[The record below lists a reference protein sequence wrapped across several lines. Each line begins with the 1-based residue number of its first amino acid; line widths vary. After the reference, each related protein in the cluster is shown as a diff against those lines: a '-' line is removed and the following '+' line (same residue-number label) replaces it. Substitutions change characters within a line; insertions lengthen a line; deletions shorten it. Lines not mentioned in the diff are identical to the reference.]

1 MEMKKL
7 LFLLFFIPLVSFE
20 QTAKKNNPSTFLE
33 KYHNTI
39 WTDGISTI
47 RFRKLSSIK
56 YTESTKKIKGYVFD
70 DFLKK
75 STDNISL
82 YNDQGYFVV
91 KDNIE
96 NTKNIYDINAESG
109 LNVRENPST
118 SGKIIDKL
126 EYGVAIKILNN
137 SKESI
142 KIDGLE
148 GKWVEIETYNPYGH
162 RQHLFPDNDGKTLFV
177 NEVSE
182 LDTYL
187 ECEMCGYKK
196 ITQNIGDI
204 LSVLDNVRNDFG
216 DIESSKN
223 SFLINNNELIHT
235 LEQENPVGK
244 VFLKSKFI
252 PLSSDPTYI
261 EEVKKE
267 NKIKREIYN
276 DKWKRIRNE
285 YELMLFDEY

>member
-1 MEMKKL
+1 MKKI
-7 LFLLFFIPLVSFE
+7 LFLLFFIPLVSFG
-20 QTAKKNNPSTFLE
+20 QTAKKNNSSTFLK

-56 YTESTKKIKGYVFD
+56 YTESTKQIKGYVFNN
-70 DFLKK
+70 FLKK

-82 YNDQGYFVV
+82 YNDQGYFVIE
-91 KDNIE
+91 DNIA
-96 NTKNIYDINAESG
+96 NIKNIYVINLESG
-109 LNVRENPST
+109 LNVIENPST
-118 SGKIIDKL
+118 SGKIVDKL
-126 EYGVAIKILNN
+126 EYGITVKILNN
-137 SKESI
+137 SEESI
-142 KIDGLE
+142 EIDGVE

-162 RQHLFPDNDGKTLFV
+162 RQHLFPDNDGKTFFV
-177 NEVSE
+177 NEVSK
-182 LDTYL
+182 LTTYL

-196 ITQNIGDI
+196 ITQNIGNI

-235 LEQENPVGK
+235 LEQENPAGK
-244 VFLKSKFI
+244 VSVKSRFV
-252 PLSSDPTYI
+252 PLSSDSIYI

-267 NKIKREIYN
+267 NKIKYELFN
-276 DKWKRIRNE
+276 DKWQRIRNE
-285 YELMLFDEY
+285 YERMVFDDY